1 MRGKHGKRRGHNARG
16 VARPAGRADSPIIK
30 PAQTTQPSPTR
41 VTAVDSGGNVR
52 NRKPRSEMDAE
63 ELWADL
69 RQGSRNVAG
78 VTWQVSVCVYLLV
91 ASYAHEV
98 DFVRITPEGFE
109 DADCERADG
118 TRTFV
123 QMKEKEAGEG
133 RLAAAAVAEAL
144 DHAQQS
150 ARGASVAIITD
161 AGLGSG
167 LLFTG
172 WKESL
177 GDGSEPSG
185 VDDVAH
191 ALVSRGY
198 TESEARAI
206 LGRAHLVSLPYRVR
220 DSAESLL
227 AREASCHPTVAS
239 IALSRLTELFA
250 TASADQRASTPGT
263 ASRFTIGDIDSVL
276 ADAQDAVDLDGL
288 DAAVTSGVCAPA
300 DFLTPAP
307 TPPRTFYLGVDGA
320 PGHIAA
326 NLDVIRPAELAAC
339 SEGLSSEQ
347 SVIIVGPSGSG
358 KSVLLWRAA
367 RDLVPAARIVRVRRT
382 QDRQDAD
389 LLARHVRLL
398 RPSEAS
404 PVLIVADDLGRPPNA
419 AWPDAARQ
427 LREIPFTLILAAAR
441 AEDFQSNTLV
451 GSTRIIVPRL
461 DPATAKSLADGIAE
475 TGLAQQMHVEEAI
488 QRSDGLLMEFVA
500 LLTSGQRLEQVLAS
514 QAAGLTAPGR
524 ELQRDAARL
533 LTAAHSLGLSLDADR
548 LGATLSTWSTA
559 EPVGDALG
567 VLRDEYIVVKDGR
580 TWHGLHELRSAALMD
595 LLHQNPP
602 PTVGATLARVAET
615 IDPDHVG
622 WMLRRI
628 AERVPEHLAELAPA
642 VERIVADPGIAAR
655 QVAEIL
661 EGAERADN
669 MRYAVATLPHLQRHL
684 TPTLPLHS
692 LALLTYPVRN
702 QGLKL
707 NPAGSH
713 NLDAMYDRIS
723 KIAAM
728 LPARADFDDTLRQAC
743 TALTPSRLLGLLD
756 GADDVDALRVL
767 EAGRELVALPVD
779 LVQRLIERMRP
790 PENASDAA
798 RWARTI
804 GICAR
809 QVNPHQFDSVLG
821 VLVDRAMTVASAD
834 PFTLDVSVDVEARV
848 VRMER
853 LAPFESTVPSGF
865 QWDSP
870 PNLGSDA
877 LNAETVAA
885 LQRIVDACPELERFQ
900 AVTVTPAG
908 DRYQIAGTEPG
919 HKDMARSAFPE
930 RTSVRRAV
938 GYQAALRR
946 ATSARTWTEVIEAQ
960 IGAARGLCELSAQAP
975 LRLKPADNARRRQE
989 WREKLDEVTAQ
1000 MAVIGSRPPSRS
1012 DDLGVAQASADDA
1025 GRSDDETTRALMAAA
1040 DALRTLSVDKTGEL
1054 RPAAVAI
1061 KMREAV
1067 RGMVSAKTTTDVVFS
1082 NLGSPLP
1089 DELLDS
1095 LRCVG
1100 NLAAALSFEP
1110 AAATGVRAT
1119 DPLWSAEQ
1127 VWERVRLEVRSTHA
1141 DVLSRVFEL
1150 VPEAGVRC
1158 VVDPDPSDWSVDD
1171 AGWLVTVPL
1180 GKLDAAQS
1188 ALERMGE
1195 ADRAPLD
1202 SHVAILAVAY
1212 EGAVHRDDGTA
1223 ESQVSESPAVD
1234 VDGEA
1239 ALEVSLGVGLRL
1251 AHYVGSATLPLT
1263 PDQAKAWERAANLVR
1278 YPPIATSQ
1286 LTVDLLDALV
1296 ERSWL
1301 LARRR
1306 MRKLPDPTGRPKER
1320 TVREIVHESGLS
1332 GLRLDGVD
1340 GDSTDLNLAISILVD
1355 QVEREE
1361 RGESD
1366 SSLAGAVSHAATMQD
1381 LSPREQYLMT
1391 AMAEVHLTLLDSS
1404 RLVAAG
1410 QGRSS

>member
-1 MRGKHGKRRGHNARG
+1 MA
-16 VARPAGRADSPIIK
+16 
-30 PAQTTQPSPTR
+30 
-41 VTAVDSGGNVR
+41 TAVNSDSGSDLR
-52 NRKPRSEMDAE
+52 RRKPRSEMDVE

-98 DFVRITPEGFE
+98 DFVRITPEGYE

-144 DHAQQS
+144 DHAHQS

-177 GDGSEPSG
+177 GDGSGPSG

-220 DSAESLL
+220 DWAESLL
-227 AREASCHPTVAS
+227 AREAGCHPTVAS

-250 TASADQRASTPGT
+250 TASADQRTSTPGT

-276 ADAQDAVDLDGL
+276 ADVQDAVDVDGL

-307 TPPRTFYLGVDGA
+307 TPARTFYLGVDGA

-326 NLDVIRPAELAAC
+326 NLDVVRPAELAEC

-389 LLARHVRLL
+389 LLARHVHLL

-419 AWPDAARQ
+419 AWPDAARR

-451 GSTRIIVPRL
+451 GSTRIVVPRL

-475 TGLAQQMHVEEAI
+475 AGLAQQMHVEEAV

-500 LLTSGQRLEQVLAS
+500 LLTSGQRLEQVLAN
-514 QAAGLTAPGR
+514 QAAGLAAPGR

-533 LTAAHSLGLSLDADR
+533 LTAAHSLGFSLDADR
-548 LGATLSTWSTA
+548 LSAALSAWSTA
-559 EPVGDALG
+559 ESVGDALG

-602 PTVGATLARVAET
+602 PTVGATFARVAQT

-628 AERVPEHLAELAPA
+628 AERVPEHLAELAQA
-642 VERIVADPGIAAR
+642 VERVVADPGIAAR

-669 MRYAVATLPHLQRHL
+669 MRYALATLPHLQHHL
-684 TPTLPLHS
+684 TPSLPLH
-692 LALLTYPVRN
+692 AIAFWTYPVRN

-707 NPAGSH
+707 NPVGS
-713 NLDAMYDRIS
+713 DRIDAVYTRMS
-723 KIAAM
+723 IIAAT

-743 TALTPSRLLGLLD
+743 AALTPSRLVGLLAN
-756 GADDVDALRVL
+756 ADDVDALRVL
-767 EAGRELVALPVD
+767 EAGRENLVVPRD
-779 LVQRLIERMRP
+779 LVHSIIERMRP
-790 PENASDAA
+790 PENPADAA
-798 RWARTI
+798 RWARLI

-809 QVNPHQFDSVLG
+809 QVNPDELVSVLG
-821 VLVDRAMTVASAD
+821 VAIDRAMTVASAD
-834 PFTLDVSVDVEARV
+834 PFTLEVSIDMEART
-848 VRMER
+848 VRVKR
-853 LAPFESTVPSGF
+853 LAPLESAVPSAL

-870 PNLGSDA
+870 PSLGSDA

-900 AVTVTPAG
+900 MVTVTPAG

-919 HKDMARSAFPE
+919 YKDMARSVFPE
-930 RTSVRRAV
+930 RTSVRQAV

-946 ATSARTWTEVIEAQ
+946 ATSARTWTEVVKAQ
-960 IGAARGLCELSAQAP
+960 VGAARRLCELAAEAP
-975 LRLKPADNARRRQE
+975 LRLKPPDNARRRQE
-989 WREKLDEVTAQ
+989 WREKLDEVSAQ
-1000 MAVIGSRPPSRS
+1000 IAVIGSRPPSRS
-1012 DDLGVAQASADDA
+1012 DDLGGAQARADDA
-1025 GRSDDETTRALMAAA
+1025 ERSEDPTTRALMAAA
-1040 DALRTLSVDKTGEL
+1040 DALRTLSVEKATEL

-1061 KMREAV
+1061 SIRKAV
-1067 RGMVSAKTTTDVVFS
+1067 REMALAKETTDAVFS
-1082 NLGSPLP
+1082 DLGSPLP

-1127 VWERVRLEVRSTHA
+1127 VWERVRLEVRSRHA

-1212 EGAVHRDDGTA
+1212 EGAVDRGDGTA

-1239 ALEVSLGVGLRL
+1239 ALEVSLGIGLRL
-1251 AHYVGSATLPLT
+1251 PRYTGSATLPLT
-1263 PDQAKAWERAANLVR
+1263 PDQARAWEQAADLAR
-1278 YPPIATSQ
+1278 FPPTAASP
-1286 LTVDLLDALV
+1286 LTVALLDSLV
-1296 ERSWL
+1296 ERSWQ

-1306 MRKLPDPTGRPKER
+1306 MRKVPDPVGRPIER
-1320 TVREIVHESGLS
+1320 TVHEIVRESGFSGS
-1332 GLRLDGVD
+1332 GLGGVD
-1340 GDSTDLNLAISILVD
+1340 SDATDVNLAVSILID

-1366 SSLAGAVSHAATMQD
+1366 TSLAGAVSHAATMQD
-1381 LSPREQYLMT
+1381 LNPQEQYLMT
-1391 AMAEVHLTLLDSS
+1391 AMAEVHLTSLDSS
-1404 RLVAAG
+1404 RLFAAG
-1410 QGRSS
+1410 